1 MKKPLFSI
9 FWMERPAR
17 RRKYNERTQHIA
29 IILDG
34 NGRWA
39 KKKNMPRN
47 YGHARGAR
55 TWRGSVRLLQDGD
68 QIFDGLCI
76 LHGELEPPVGRG
88 QCVDEASAKLYEDL
102 SEDRREKPDAGSGH
116 RR

>member
-1 MKKPLFSI
+1 MKIP
-9 FWMERPAR
+9 
-17 RRKYNERTQHIA
+17 QHVA

-39 KKKNMPRN
+39 KKKICLAITDMP
-47 YGHARGAR
+47 RGAR
-55 TWRGSVRLLQDGD
+55 TWRGSVRLPTDGD

-102 SEDRREKPDAGSGH
+102 SEDRREKPDAVRGH